1 MLQPQKFTTVAQ
13 QPSRTLALTSDAL
26 RCSTSE
32 ARAKA
37 RAFVHLRGKMYIG
50 YFDEFGHNGLPGSN
64 PAGGTF
70 AWSWVF
76 RRCFFDRAYSGV
88 HTLT

>member
-1 MLQPQKFTTVAQ
+1 
-13 QPSRTLALTSDAL
+13 
-26 RCSTSE
+26 
-32 ARAKA
+32 
-37 RAFVHLRGKMYIG
+37 MYIG